1 MALKDNL
8 TPLWGKNIRGLS
20 TPSGEANDAF
30 LDALQ
35 TPLTQAQKDLY
46 QAKLD
51 SFLDTSEGRWLEY
64 WGSWLG
70 LHRANGQGDDNYRQA
85 LKDHVLHGRST
96 ITSLRKAI
104 AKYLKTN
111 IQNIF
116 IYEPYRDMF
125 IWNSSRWNTYKFYP
139 STYYRYAVIDIQL
152 EASYDKVASEII
164 NLFRPAG
171 VYWVVTSLVNVLN
184 ENAPIIDMSVQTK
197 GLPFITEYLD
207 YVGFLNRQS
216 EHITPNFSKN
226 WEIDNPFIYN
236 DSLLNGGRVYY
247 MLSRAISA
255 VAFLGRA
262 KADTVP
268 GSDWNYLTS
277 YQQIDPMSSVDEGL
291 LSDNDGHGVDFSFNS
306 HYDSY
311 NLLTGT
317 EQWTNTRWSPN
328 DVSDY
333 EVKYESDGS
342 AELHL
347 YNTKTGENHGNAGI
361 YFLNRNLTD
370 ILQNGK
376 KYVFSVDVRGSNMNA
391 FLGYESN
398 PGSVEGDTSLHNLS
412 NSWQRLKISF
422 TANRNNWGALT
433 IYGRQGESS
442 KTFSYDI
449 RNVKLAEYTGSANDY
464 TWAPSKDE
472 AQRSILLGMI
482 DFYNYFHDD
491 QALEGNSKKDVVI
504 NKVDHCPIKNLAIR
518 AKGSL
523 ANASNISI
531 QIYNFD
537 LKTWVEIQTGQ
548 LTQSFQNY
556 KLSFVSIKP
565 YINDNGMMYVKIVPT
580 DLTNTIMVD
589 YFGFSYGSN
598 QYGVIDC
605 YMPAQTGYGAFTQF
619 ENGTLSD
626 QPIIDSSQI
635 GTAVIGGSKGM
646 KTVVNQSGFS
656 NGTVTLNSI
665 SPTMGNDQFSLS
677 FNYDLGSL
685 DNADIGIELWVAN
698 GSTPQ
703 WQYGNQTLSLSKQ
716 QNGQIGQYNGV
727 LQNVK
732 PNTVIILRNNS
743 GVIISNVSI
752 DQTTEAINGNGGNY
766 LVNVN
771 PQAVF
776 TEPNGIF
783 NLLLDDT
790 RFFWTGV
797 SSQDLTIN
805 LFKDMNEDYVD
816 SMSDVTFSFSAK
828 GDGAFT
834 SMNQNGLHTIH
845 IPLDPDFYQRI
856 SFHFDNL
863 SGAKQ
868 IILHYAGQNLYVKQP
883 KLENGNVST
892 PYCLGGSL
900 TT

>member
-51 SFLDTSEGRWLEY
+51 SMLDTSEGRWLEY

-96 ITSLRKAI
+96 ISSLRKAI
-104 AKYLKTN
+104 AKFLKTN

-152 EASYDKVASEII
+152 EASYDKVAGEII

-171 VYWVVTSLVNVLN
+171 VYWVITSLVNVLN
-184 ENAPIIDMSVQTK
+184 ENAPIIDVSVQTK

-207 YVGFLNRQS
+207 YVGFLKRQS

-255 VAFLGRA
+255 VAFLGLA
-262 KADTVP
+262 KGSTVP
-268 GSDWNYLTS
+268 GSNWNYLTS

-291 LSDNDGHGVDFSFNS
+291 LSDNDGHGVDYSFNS

-317 EQWTNTRWSPN
+317 EQWTNTVYAFN
-328 DVSDY
+328 EVSEY
-333 EVKYESDGS
+333 EVKYEPDGS
-342 AELHL
+342 AIMHL
-347 YNTKTGENHGNAGI
+347 YNSKPDGNHANAGI
-361 YFLNRNLTD
+361 YFLNRNLTNV
-370 ILQNGK
+370 LQNGK
-376 KYVFSVDVRGSNMNA
+376 KYVFSADVRGTNMTGRLN
-391 FLGYESN
+391 YESY
-398 PGSVEGDTSLHNLS
+398 PGSVSGNKNGTNLS
-412 NSWQRLKISF
+412 NSWKRLKITF
-422 TANRNNWGALT
+422 TANRNNQGVLT
-433 IYGRQGESS
+433 IYGAQIDPS
-442 KTFSYDI
+442 KVFSLDI
-449 RNVKLAEYTGSANDY
+449 RYVKLAEYTGSANDY
-464 TWAPSKDE
+464 TWAPTKDE

-482 DFYNYFHDD
+482 DFYDYFHDD
-491 QALEGNSKKDVVI
+491 QALEGNSKKEVVI
-504 NKVDHCPIKNLAIR
+504 NKVDDCPIKNLTIR
-518 AKGSL
+518 LKGSL
-523 ANASNISI
+523 ANATNISV
-531 QIYNFD
+531 QIYDFD

-548 LTQSFQNY
+548 LTQEFQNY

-565 YINDNGMMYVKIVPT
+565 YINDNGMMYAKVAPT
-580 DLTNTIMVD
+580 DLANTITVD

-605 YMPAQTGYGAFTQF
+605 YMPAQTGYGAYTQF
-619 ENGTLSD
+619 KNATTQAT
-626 QPIIDSSQI
+626 QPLVDNAQI
-635 GTAVIGGSKGM
+635 GTAVVDDSAKGL
-646 KTVVNQSGFS
+646 KTISSMSGPEKGVVI
-656 NGTVTLNSI
+656 LNNI
-665 SPTMGNDQFSLS
+665 SPTMDNDQFSLS
-677 FNYDLGSL
+677 FNYDLGNISSCQM
-685 DNADIGIELWVAN
+685 DIELWIAN
-698 GSTPQ
+698 GDNLQ
-703 WQYGNQTLSLSKQ
+703 WQYGSQALSLSQ
-716 QNGQIGQYNGV
+716 DRNGRTGQYNG
-727 LQNVK
+727 LIKNVK
-732 PNTVIILRNNS
+732 PNTAVVLRNTIGITLSN
-743 GVIISNVSI
+743 ISV
-752 DQTTEAINGNGGNY
+752 DQTTEAVNGNGGNY
-766 LVNVN
+766 LANVN
-771 PQAVF
+771 PLAVF
-776 TEPNGIF
+776 TEPQGIF

-790 RFFWTGV
+790 RFFWTGNK
-797 SSQDLTIN
+797 SQYLTIN

-816 SMSDVTFSFSAK
+816 TMSDVIFSFYAK
-828 GDGAFT
+828 GDGNFT
-834 SMNQNGLHTIH
+834 SMNQNGLHTIN

-856 SFHFDNL
+856 SFHFDDL
-863 SGAKQ
+863 SATKQ
-868 IILHYAGQNLYVKQP
+868 IILHFIGQNLYVKQP
-883 KLENGNVST
+883 KLEDGNTAT
-892 PYCLGGSL
+892 PYCLGGGH
-900 TT
+900 